1 MMVTVYRFCEAN
13 VSSPDPKCNGYIVKV
28 PYTTNQKYKKL
39 QNVDD
44 IVRQII
50 RYRDKYIG
58 VIPYVML
65 QAYLHDTVEFK
76 IVCFDCKA
84 LYEADIANS
93 SKATHEKKAFLVRT
107 NDSHLLNLY

>member
-1 MMVTVYRFCEAN
+1 MTPVHFAISFYDCVCRFCEAN
-13 VSSPDPKCNGYIVKV
+13 VNSPNPEFNGYIVKV

-44 IVRQII
+44 IINKII
-50 RYRDKYIG
+50 SYRDKYVG

-84 LYEADIANS
+84 LYEADIANCSRPTKQKNRSAS
-93 SKATHEKKAFLVRT
+93 S
-107 NDSHLLNLY
+107 